1 MALKVASVLDYVVLV
16 KGEYN
21 WQEQQF
27 FQVKDKPEIKAVVIQ
42 ASQDQAYLL
51 FNNQKGKI
59 QINDEL
65 IELPNFDKVLT
76 SMEYFGKIIDLSG
89 NIIEP
94 RAARPT
100 TFLQYR
106 HSAFETAA
114 GVLRRELIDRQIYT
128 GIYAIDL
135 FNPIGFGQ
143 RELIVGDRQ
152 TGKTH
157 IGINTIINQKD
168 SRTTKCIYVSIGQKR
183 QNLVSLYHDLVQNE
197 AMANT
202 IVLHAPSTSPFDQY
216 LAPYF
221 AMAHAENL
229 SYNYDVLIVFDDLTK
244 HASVWRE
251 VALLTNQPIGKE
263 AFPADIFFAHSK
275 LLERSGKFIGRKS
288 ITTLPILQTVDNDIT
303 ALVSSNVISITDGQI
318 ITSSALFAQGKIP
331 AINIGLSVS
340 RTGSSVQ
347 AQNIRLISKE
357 ISSLYYNYQKQIK
370 LAKLEK
376 LDYDLNKE
384 TSDLLFKGS
393 QVEQFLIQKGYSH
406 YSLTSVLM
414 GIKIISWGL
423 LKDVQDPT
431 KVVDFI
437 SVLVETDP
445 FAKQVFNKYTNNEFV
460 DNELAGSYFATL
472 TNQFLAKT
480 GSLTQ
485 LEIPLSF
492 PKMEESLLDN
502 IIKKSQT
509 IGGR

>member
-16 KGEYN
+16 KGQYH
-21 WQEQQF
+21 WKEQQF
-27 FQVKDKPEIKAVVIQ
+27 FQVKTKPDIKAVVIQ
-42 ASQDQAYLL
+42 ASYDQAYLL

-59 QINDEL
+59 EINDEL
-65 IELPNFDKVLT
+65 VEIPNFDRIST
-76 SMEYFGKIIDLSG
+76 STEYFGKIIDLSG

-94 RAARPT
+94 KSLKPT

-114 GVLRRELIDRQIYT
+114 GVLRRELLDRQIYT
-128 GIYAIDL
+128 GILAIDL

-157 IGINTIINQKD
+157 IGINAIINQKN
-168 SRTTKCIYVSIGQKR
+168 SQSTKCIYVSIGQKR
-183 QNLVSLYHDLVQNE
+183 QNLVSLYSDLVKNG
-197 AMANT
+197 AMHNT

-229 SYNYDVLIVFDDLTK
+229 SYNYDVLIVFDDLSK

-275 LLERSGKFIGRKS
+275 LLERSGRFIGRKS
-288 ITTLPILQTVDNDIT
+288 ITALPILQTVDNDIT
-303 ALVSSNVISITDGQI
+303 SLVSSNVISITDGQI
-318 ITSSALFAQGKIP
+318 ITSSALFAEGKIP
-331 AINIGLSVS
+331 AVNIGLSVS

-347 AQNIRLISKE
+347 ARNIRTISKE

-370 LAKLEK
+370 LAK

-393 QVEQFLIQKGYSH
+393 QVEQFLVQKGYSY
-406 YSLTSVLM
+406 YSPTSVLM

-431 KVVDFI
+431 KVVDF
-437 SVLVETDP
+437 VRALVENDP
-445 FAKQVFNKYTNNEFV
+445 FAKQIFTKYTNNEFV
-460 DNELAGSYFATL
+460 DNDLAGSYFATVV
-472 TNQFLAKT
+472 NQFLAKT
-480 GSLTQ
+480 TTQ
-485 LEIPLSF
+485 ALEVPLAF

-502 IIKKSQT
+502 IIKKAQA